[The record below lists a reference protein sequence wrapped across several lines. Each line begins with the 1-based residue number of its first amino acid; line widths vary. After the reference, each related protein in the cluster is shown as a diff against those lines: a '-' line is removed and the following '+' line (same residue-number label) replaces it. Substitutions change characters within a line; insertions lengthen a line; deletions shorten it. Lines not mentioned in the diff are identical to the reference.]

1 MKAMLEGVI
10 SEGTGKN
17 ILYNP
22 LYKIAGK
29 TGTAQV
35 ADGNKGYKAK
45 RQYQSSFCGYFPADK
60 PKYSMIVVINDPKNG
75 YYGAL
80 VAGPVF
86 REIADRVYSS
96 DIDLNQ
102 AAPVRMVGNT
112 ESPKAKT
119 GRQKALQEVYT
130 KLGVKPIYAKNM
142 ETSIDTN
149 EGIAGDSEITH
160 KKGVPSTVGMG
171 LRDALFIMGN
181 AGYKIAVI
189 GSGTVVRQSVGAGSI
204 IPKGSKIVLEL
215 E

>member
-102 AAPVRMVGNT
+102 AAPVRMVNNT

-142 ETSIDTN
+142 QTSIDTN